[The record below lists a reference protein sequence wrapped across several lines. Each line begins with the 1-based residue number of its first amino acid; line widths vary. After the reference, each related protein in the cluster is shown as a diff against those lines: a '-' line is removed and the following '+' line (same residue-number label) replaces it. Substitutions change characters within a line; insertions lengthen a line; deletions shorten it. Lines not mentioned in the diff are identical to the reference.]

1 MKKECSGGCSGKA
14 VKESKPRKFHYDC
27 ENFAGIAKISLGLR
41 KFRNHS
47 EIPAPVNFVYLFLND
62 YVLVYYHLVPCI
74 SQCFRHSCIFT
85 LWVDYIN
92 PHGFVTLGN
101 FWGQLFILYKILAAF
116 SFRVCFSLFSLLF
129 LSFSR
134 LPNTLFEDDNSR
146 DAWLSLIAL
155 KMRVA
160 SLV

>member
-1 MKKECSGGCSGKA
+1 MC
-14 VKESKPRKFHYDC
+14 
-27 ENFAGIAKISLGLR
+27 NFARLAKFSLPSEIFL
-41 KFRNHS
+41 HS

-85 LWVDYIN
+85 LWVDYIS
-92 PHGFVTLGN
+92 PHDFVTLRN
-101 FWGQLFILYKILAAF
+101 FWHFNTVPAAF
-116 SFRVCFSLFSLLF
+116 NFRVCFSLFSLLF

-134 LPNTLFEDDNSR
+134 LPNTLLKDDNSR
-146 DAWLSLIAL
+146 DAWLSLLAL
-155 KMRVA
+155 KRRVA